1 VISDSSLRPT
11 LIAVK
16 EIPLQFR
23 ISNFRN
29 SPYPDPVP
37 ETPYRQAIADYI
49 RTQANPADKFSHQP
63 RLYQLAVQLA
73 GSRPFD
79 DDVLYAAV
87 WLHDLGVFIGHRPEE
102 PGALAKWDNVAYA
115 VEKAP
120 GLLQQFGFP
129 TGKVQAVLEV
139 IRTHLPSARPT
150 SFEGTLM
157 RDADILEQ
165 LGAVGIL
172 RTVSKIGRDTR
183 FVTFED
189 ALRVL
194 ERNAEQLPA
203 QLQLESARVLAAPR
217 LQILNAFL
225 AAAKNE
231 NALLR

>member
-1 VISDSSLRPT
+1 
-11 LIAVK
+11 
-16 EIPLQFR
+16 
-23 ISNFRN
+23 
-29 SPYPDPVP
+29 
-37 ETPYRQAIADYI
+37 
-49 RTQANPADKFSHQP
+49 
-63 RLYQLAVQLA
+63 
-73 GSRPFD
+73 
-79 DDVLYAAV
+79 
-87 WLHDLGVFIGHRPEE
+87 
-102 PGALAKWDNVAYA
+102 
-115 VEKAP
+115 
-120 GLLQQFGFP
+120 
-129 TGKVQAVLEV
+129 VQAVLEV

-203 QLQLESARVLAAPR
+203 QLQLESAPVLAAPR